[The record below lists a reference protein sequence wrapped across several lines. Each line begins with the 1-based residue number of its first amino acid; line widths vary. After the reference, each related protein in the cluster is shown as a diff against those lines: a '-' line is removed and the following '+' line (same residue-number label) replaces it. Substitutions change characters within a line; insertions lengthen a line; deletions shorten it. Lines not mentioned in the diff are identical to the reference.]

1 MPQRTLLASARA
13 PLAAFVALGLMWGT
27 FAALVPDLKAALALS
42 DPAFGRLLLATSS
55 AALAGMLAA
64 PRAAARL
71 GRGALPVF
79 VVALA
84 AAFAALP
91 HAPGMAAFAL
101 ALAAIGASAGALD
114 VTMNIH
120 VSAIEAARGRHLM
133 NFAHGSYSLG
143 YAVGAILTGLA
154 RGAGGAPGPILAW
167 TAAVALVLAA
177 VATGRRAAPA
187 GSGEAAAG
195 GAPPGTLGPAVVL
208 GGLVIFLAFMA
219 ENATEVW
226 SALHIERT
234 LGGAPAVG
242 GLGPGL
248 LGLTMAVGRFGG
260 QIASARVAEGRLM
273 AGAGAV
279 AAAGALLA
287 ALAPVPAVAVA
298 GFAILGLGVSVIAPT
313 AFAMIGR
320 GAANDRRAAAI
331 ARASAIGYLGFF
343 LGPPLLGLVSGALGL
358 RAAFVAVTVALV
370 LVPALVPALDRR
382 AATRA

>member
-91 HAPGMAAFAL
+91 HAPGVAAFAL

-195 GAPPGTLGPAVVL
+195 G
-208 GGLVIFLAFMA
+208 
-219 ENATEVW
+219 
-226 SALHIERT
+226 
-234 LGGAPAVG
+234 
-242 GLGPGL
+242 
-248 LGLTMAVGRFGG
+248 
-260 QIASARVAEGRLM
+260 
-273 AGAGAV
+273 
-279 AAAGALLA
+279 
-287 ALAPVPAVAVA
+287 
-298 GFAILGLGVSVIAPT
+298 
-313 AFAMIGR
+313 
-320 GAANDRRAAAI
+320 
-331 ARASAIGYLGFF
+331 
-343 LGPPLLGLVSGALGL
+343 
-358 RAAFVAVTVALV
+358 
-370 LVPALVPALDRR
+370 
-382 AATRA
+382 